1 MIKDD
6 KKYLR
11 STMSFNKLNNWL
23 KSSIR
28 VVLTVFVCGLLFIS
42 VANPAWAVT
51 SKPSDGEA
59 NLNEIQDKTD
69 EDARSAPFGIDE
81 ITQESQKGLNEV
93 QGAADK
99 DKMISP
105 DETDTPTVKDKA
117 ANFFD
122 NLTK

>member
-1 MIKDD
+1 
-6 KKYLR
+6 
-11 STMSFNKLNNWL
+11 MSFNKLNNWL
-23 KSSIR
+23 KASIR
-28 VVLTVFVCGLLFIS
+28 VVLTVFVCGLLFVS
-42 VANPAWAVT
+42 VANPVQAVT

-59 NLNEIQDKTD
+59 NLNKIQDKTD
-69 EDARSAPFGIDE
+69 DAARSAPFGIDE

-93 QGAADK
+93 QGSADK
-99 DKMISP
+99 EKMVSP